1 VLKYKFKNIR
11 NVNRYINTLN
21 LTFEMVRD
29 DVYNVDYYA
38 LKALQVFLPEFYHF
52 IKKNKDL
59 LLYDYQYSINSRSN
73 DKEIIKKELAEAI
86 NNLNLSDI
94 PIQNVE
100 SFLQVLFPNLKR
112 IYTNVDNR
120 DYMSE
125 WRVNKR
131 LCTGNNFDTYFKYAV
146 PSWEISK
153 EEFDQI
159 VYSET
164 NEMIKRILTLPPNLQ
179 IKFISH
185 LDSIIRNEHYIFH
198 ENNKKSITGTMYCIG
213 NKIGDETDVYPYI
226 IIVERIIVNLLKTMD
241 VEKAFVILK
250 NAITKS
256 NNLDTI
262 CELSCGILHDLEK
275 DEPKEDIINLKK
287 SHVDELKLIITKK
300 IKNFLI
306 SNDLSELKMPLF
318 ILQVWK
324 NFGNEKE
331 VKEYMETISESN
343 FIMLIKVLIKNKG
356 LDEISISE
364 AIDFLKEFMDIKTL
378 ENKLDNIISSKQ
390 FEKENLELVES
401 FNSILKT

>member
-1 VLKYKFKNIR
+1 MKI
-11 NVNRYINTLN
+11 T
-21 LTFEMVRD
+21 
-29 DVYNVDYYA
+29 
-38 LKALQVFLPEFYHF
+38 
-52 IKKNKDL
+52 
-59 LLYDYQYSINSRSN
+59 
-73 DKEIIKKELAEAI
+73 
-86 NNLNLSDI
+86 
-94 PIQNVE
+94 
-100 SFLQVLFPNLKR
+100 
-112 IYTNVDNR
+112 
-120 DYMSE
+120 
-125 WRVNKR
+125 
-131 LCTGNNFDTYFKYAV
+131 
-146 PSWEISK
+146 
-153 EEFDQI
+153 
-159 VYSET
+159 
-164 NEMIKRILTLPPNLQ
+164 
-179 IKFISH
+179 
-185 LDSIIRNEHYIFH
+185 
-198 ENNKKSITGTMYCIG
+198 KKSITGTMYCIG

-343 FIMLIKVLIKNKG
+343 FIMLIKILIKNKG